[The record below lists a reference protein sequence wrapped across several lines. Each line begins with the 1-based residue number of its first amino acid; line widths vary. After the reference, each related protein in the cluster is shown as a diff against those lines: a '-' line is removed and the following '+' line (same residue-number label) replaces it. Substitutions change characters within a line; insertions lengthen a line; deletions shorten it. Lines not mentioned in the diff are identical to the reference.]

1 MSMKFGVAWQAP
13 SLGNLRDGYEV
24 WWLPG
29 RLLIPWEGPNV
40 QETTTCGTLR
50 YTNHDMHQPNN
61 DEPGDLLQH
70 LGHCRKLLP
79 NSLPKCWCTSAAIL
93 RCIIRTK
100 GNSKGGQKRTGHCNI
115 IADGDHVAMGSN
127 VFLTG
132 CNCMMRFSKT
142 SCFIRASRFYGAS
155 SVLHSYILSILFGQ
169 IYHKLPRPVQS
180 GSRWSWWSC
189 NLRLSVLF
197 ELQDCGSA
205 LIRAT
210 AFNRNHRNPRQCI
223 CTGYK

>member
-1 MSMKFGVAWQAP
+1 MSIWQAP

-79 NSLPKCWCTSAAIL
+79 YSVPKCWCTSAAIL
-93 RCIIRTK
+93 RCIIRTEE
-100 GNSKGGQKRTGHCNI
+100 NSKGGRREQVIAILLQTVIMWQWAPMFFWLAAIVWWDSQKQAVSFGPVGSMVHPQSCTATYCQFCLARSI
-115 IADGDHVAMGSN
+115 INCPVLFRADHVGVDDPAIWGSPYCLSFKIA
-127 VFLTG
+127 VVL
-132 CNCMMRFSKT
+132 
-142 SCFIRASRFYGAS
+142 S
-155 SVLHSYILSILFGQ
+155 SGLPHSTETIETLVNAF
-169 IYHKLPRPVQS
+169 VQ
-180 GSRWSWWSC
+180 GT
-189 NLRLSVLF
+189 N
-197 ELQDCGSA
+197 
-205 LIRAT
+205 
-210 AFNRNHRNPRQCI
+210 
-223 CTGYK
+223 K